1 MRFKLTTKSGSIVW
15 EDGKLSGDQ
24 KMVEKLTKELKR
36 AEGLW
41 LAPPSFENAG
51 TDTNHLNA
59 PVSVLFLARELFGN
73 LKFEGDPI
81 PLPEGPED
89 TEGVD
94 F

>member
-15 EDGKLSGDQ
+15 EDVKLSGDQ
-24 KMVEKLTKELKR
+24 KMVEKLEKELKM
-36 AEGLW
+36 AEGFW
-41 LAPPSFENAG
+41 VAPPSFCG
-51 TDTNHLNA
+51 TNTDHLNA
-59 PVSVLFLARELFGN
+59 PLSVVTLARELFGN